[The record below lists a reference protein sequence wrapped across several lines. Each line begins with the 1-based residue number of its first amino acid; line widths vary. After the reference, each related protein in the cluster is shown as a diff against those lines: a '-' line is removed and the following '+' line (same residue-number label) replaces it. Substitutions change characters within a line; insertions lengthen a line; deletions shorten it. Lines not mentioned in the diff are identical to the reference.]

1 MSASELRLG
10 DEVSRVGDASQ
21 RGIVVD
27 GPRDVSGQPQYRVQW
42 DSLRR
47 SWHQADALV
56 KQEPDPLRWVS
67 RDEFLADL
75 LLRKFFWKFSDVLFS
90 MGASGTQFLVYQFKP
105 VLQFVRQ
112 PPHGL
117 LIADEVGLGKTI
129 EAALIAQELLARG
142 NVERLLVVCPANLR
156 SKWRS
161 ELLQRFGI
169 ELRELRARDF
179 EDMQAQFDRDGRW
192 RGFFGVTSLEGL
204 RMIDF
209 ERTLVET
216 GVPFDLVIVDEA
228 HHLRNPATRSFS
240 LGEVLSDQADHM
252 LLLSATPIQTSQS
265 DLLSLLRLVEP
276 AEFQAVSQEDLEA
289 LLEPNRYIN
298 AAMTKLA
305 RPNADLADVAREMR
319 HALETEYGTG
329 FGGDDV
335 FMSWLAR
342 LERAADALNP
352 EETVRLRRD
361 LQRMHTLAPY
371 YTRTRKREVEETV
384 EREARVIRVVL
395 TPEEQEFYDAW
406 VAFLIQ
412 RALARSP
419 DAPPG
424 FTITQLERTAASSL
438 RAAHARMDALI
449 GEVGA
454 DDDYEGSDSEP
465 VSADDGALVS
475 SPGLAEAV
483 RRLESAASQLP
494 ERDSKLER
502 FVELVQQLLA
512 EKLDRK
518 MLVFT
523 FFRSTLRYL
532 TSSLRAAGIECASIW
547 GDDPPERRGDII
559 DTFRGAPGVNVLVS
573 TEVGSE
579 GLDFQFCDVVVNYDL
594 PWNPMRVEQ
603 RIGRIDRFG
612 QRAAQVVVASFF
624 AAETIDTRILE
635 RLYERIGVFERSIG
649 ELEPILGPE
658 IAELQADAFTRGLTA
673 EQQEQ
678 RTLDAVLRIERLRQ
692 DMEEFESARAA
703 LMGQGDLLS
712 QDIEDVRSSGRY
724 VSPDEARAV
733 VERWLQRVD
742 PRRSG
747 LKPTSRERV
756 FDLEVSSE
764 GVSSVHRYMT
774 RQRMGQPDALRLLQ
788 RVQEERHAWV
798 TFDSDLSQEFPRLPF
813 LHIGHPLVL
822 AAIDE
827 LQGEP
832 SPDWI
837 ARLGSFALPPS
848 AVDARTRGGVMLA
861 IYRLGLRGLE
871 SQERLLP
878 IALAVGSRE
887 RCDDLDDM
895 LLGAFAG
902 AASEPRPALD
912 EAAIRDLEEAAFEYA
927 DARRRDV
934 EEVERGQLAGRI
946 AVRQATLRRT
956 YEARMARAAELLAGA
971 SDERIRRLYEGRI
984 RNLQAELEQRV
995 RELVEM
1001 PEPSAELDLL
1011 SVAIFSDND

>member
-1 MSASELRLG
+1 MG
-10 DEVSRVGDASQ
+10 DTSR
-21 RGIVVD
+21 RGIVVG
-27 GPRDVSGQPQYRVQW
+27 GPREVSGEPQYRVQW
-42 DSLRR
+42 DRLRR
-47 SWHQADALV
+47 SWHPAAALA
-56 KQEPDPLRWVS
+56 KQEPHPRGWAS

-75 LLRKFFWKFSDVLFS
+75 LLWKYFWKFSDVLFS
-90 MGASGTQFLVYQFKP
+90 IGASGTQFLVYQFKP
-105 VLQFVRQ
+105 VVQFVRQ
-112 PPHGL
+112 PTHGL

-142 NVERLLVVCPANLR
+142 SVERLLVVCPANLR

-169 ELRELRARDF
+169 ELQELRARHF
-179 EDMQAQFDRDGRW
+179 EEMQEQFDRDGRW
-192 RGFFGVTSLEGL
+192 RAFFGVTSLEGL
-204 RMIDF
+204 RMTDF

-276 AEFQAVSQEDLEA
+276 AEFQAVSQDDLDA
-289 LLEPNRYIN
+289 LLEPNRHIN
-298 AAMTKLA
+298 AALAKLA
-305 RPNADLADVAREMR
+305 RPHANLADVAREMR
-319 HALETEYGTG
+319 HALETEHGAG

-342 LERAADALNP
+342 LERAEALNP
-352 EETVRLRRD
+352 EATVRLRRD

-406 VAFLIQ
+406 VAFLVQ

-449 GEVGA
+449 GEVRG

-465 VSADDGALVS
+465 VSTDERALVS
-475 SPGLAEAV
+475 SPAIEEAV

-494 ERDSKLER
+494 ARDSKLDR
-502 FVELVQQLLA
+502 FIELVEQLLA
-512 EKLDRK
+512 EKPDRK

-523 FFRSTLRYL
+523 FFRSPLRYL
-532 TSSLRAAGIECASIW
+532 ASSLRAAGIECASIW
-547 GDDPPERRGDII
+547 GDDPPERRADII
-559 DTFRGAPGVNVLVS
+559 DTFREEPGASVLVS

-612 QRAAQVVVASFF
+612 QRAPQVVVASFF

-673 EQQEQ
+673 QQQEQ
-678 RTLDAVLRIERLRQ
+678 RTLDAVLRIERRRQ
-692 DMEEFESARAA
+692 DLEEFESARAA

-724 VSPDEARAV
+724 VSPEEARAV
-733 VERWLQRVD
+733 VQRWLQRVD
-742 PRRSG
+742 PRRSA
-747 LKPTSRERV
+747 LKPTRRERV

-788 RVQEERHAWV
+788 RVQEEHHAWV
-798 TFDSDLSQEFPRLPF
+798 TFDSELSQEFPRLPF

-827 LQGEP
+827 LQGEAP
-832 SPDWI
+832 PDWI

-848 AVDARTRGGVMLA
+848 AVDARTRSGAMLA

-878 IALAVGSRE
+878 ISLAVGSRE
-887 RCDDLDDM
+887 HCDDLDDV
-895 LLGAFAG
+895 LLGALSQAEG
-902 AASEPRPALD
+902 QRPPALD
-912 EAAIRDLEEAAFEYA
+912 EATIQDLEDAAFEYA
-927 DARRRDV
+927 DARRRDI

-956 YEARMARAAELLAGA
+956 YDARMARAANLLAAA

-984 RNLQAELEQRV
+984 RNLRTELEQRV
-995 RELVEM
+995 RELDET

-1011 SVAIFSDND
+1011 SVAIFACAE